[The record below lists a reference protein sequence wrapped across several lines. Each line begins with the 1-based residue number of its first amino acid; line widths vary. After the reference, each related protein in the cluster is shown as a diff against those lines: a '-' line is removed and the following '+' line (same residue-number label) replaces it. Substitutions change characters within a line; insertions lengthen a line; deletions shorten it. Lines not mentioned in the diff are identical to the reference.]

1 MDLSTMYA
9 RAKRGI
15 REDAKLYVVAIS
27 TLTVAFLCLAT
38 ALLGVTNLAELA
50 DRWGRTH
57 RMSVYLKDSAADAD
71 VGRLRTVLGA
81 LPAVA
86 KVEYVSSMAARE
98 QFLRD
103 ASATSDLA
111 SLPAEAFPSSIEVEF
126 LADASDARIQEVAD
140 KVAAFGAAVDEVDT
154 YRSWFER
161 LGSLL
166 AAGKTAA
173 GLLAAL
179 VLVCVFAV
187 VSNTIRLAVASRRDE
202 IEMLKM
208 CGATDGFVR
217 GPFVVEGTLQGFA
230 AALLSMLILTLGY
243 LLLRGQIDATLG
255 PIAGLHLTFLH
266 PLVVLGIIVAGG
278 LTGALGSA
286 VSIRRYMSV

>member
-1 MDLSTMYA
+1 LDLATIYT

-15 REDAKLYVVAIS
+15 REDAKLYVVAVS

-38 ALLGVTNLAELA
+38 AMLGVSNLGDLA

-57 RMSVYLKDSAADAD
+57 RMSVYLKDGAATED
-71 VGRLRTVLGA
+71 VDRLRAVLSS

-86 KVEYVSSMAARE
+86 KVEYLSASAARE

-103 ASATSDLA
+103 AHQNDLSA
-111 SLPAEAFPSSIEVEF
+111 LPNEAFPASVEVEF
-126 LADASDARIQEVAD
+126 ADEASDERIQEVAG

-154 YRSWFER
+154 YRTWFDR
-161 LGSLL
+161 LGTLL
-166 AAGKTAA
+166 AAGRTAA
-173 GLLAAL
+173 GLLAFL
-179 VLVCVFAV
+179 VLICVFAV
-187 VSNTIRLAVASRRDE
+187 VSNTIRLAVSSRRDE

-208 CGATDGFVR
+208 CGATDAFVR
-217 GPFVVEGTLQGFA
+217 GPFVLEGALQGLTA
-230 AALLSMLILTLGY
+230 AALSMLLLVIGY
-243 LLLRGQIDATLG
+243 LALRAQVEATLA

-266 PLVVLGIIVAGG
+266 PLAVLGIVVAGG